1 MVDNVEFGKIKIF
14 LVAIIGLCAPI
25 AQTGAFVDEVPR
37 WLAIIATML
46 TSGAGMTLAYLV
58 KPPKEEDFGKKK
70 NPLNLNKENQ
80 DDY

>member
-1 MVDNVEFGKIKIF
+1 MDSKEVEFGKIKIF

-58 KPPKEEDFGKKK
+58 KPPKDFFDKSK
-70 NPLNLNKENQ
+70 NDSDVQ
-80 DDY
+80 SDI